1 MKSYLRFLSRNKLY
15 TAIMAVGLS
24 VSLAFVIIMS
34 CFVWQNMN
42 VNRYYPDQD
51 RMYAVGNKGDVMSNL
66 SMAQIMSD
74 AIPEIECATSIVVQ
88 PMEPASIDGVELGQ
102 DSYMGIRKG
111 FFEMF
116 PMKFYEGNP
125 EVLNDPNNAIITR
138 NLAAQFGGKDIIG
151 KTLIFQRNPHSAQC
165 ELTIA
170 AVIED
175 FDDTIFANEQIVV
188 NIENKNVISG
198 NRNFTGSAIGYITVI
213 RPIEGVDESVLLS
226 KMDRVYEKDIPE
238 KWRRDSYLGITRLDK
253 VFTSDN
259 NDGGYTGFKKG
270 KAGLMTAFSIIVVF
284 LLISAIF
291 NYINLSTALAG
302 RRNKEIA
309 TRRLLGES
317 GVEVSVRNL
326 YESLGFMLLCMVLAF
341 ILAHVSLPYVN
352 MLLEAPIPIEIR
364 FSNGYVYMYLIVLG
378 LTALLCGIIP
388 AVIAFRFNPIEITKG
403 AFRYN
408 SKRVF
413 SKLFIIAQ
421 SAIAIIIVSMTLVMN
436 AQIRHMIDM
445 PLNANTEGLYLC
457 ETFSGGFEKTLM
469 ELPYV
474 SQVGRSDGRPGEKKS
489 LLGFALN
496 NDPDRRVT
504 VSLCYCDSTAFALY
518 GFKVVRDYG
527 VPKGKGAWLT
537 ESAMRKLEIN
547 PENPVFPE
555 SNAWVIGNEPIAGII
570 EDVPFSSALDLNT
583 EVTGIVMSGD
593 MDPDYSS
600 YVVCLT
606 DTSRE
611 VIRELDNLC
620 ETEVKRVHGP
630 DAPMVSGYIPEL
642 IEKTY
647 DSHKKQITMVIV
659 FMVVA
664 ILLSALGQVA
674 MSTYYATER
683 EKEIGIRKVFGGTV
697 RSEICR
703 NIFEYMGYTITAAV
717 IAVPAAVLIAER
729 YLETFVYRMNLPAW
743 IFLVATLG
751 ILAISLLS
759 ILWQTLR
766 AARTNPAEA
775 LKKE

>member
-1 MKSYLRFLSRNKLY
+1 
-15 TAIMAVGLS
+15 MAVGLS

-34 CFVWQNMN
+34 CFVWQNLN

-51 RMYAVGNKGDVMSNL
+51 RMYAVGNKGDVMSNI
-66 SMAQIMSD
+66 SMAQVMAD
-74 AIPEIECATSIVVQ
+74 AVPEIECATSIVVQ
-88 PMEPASIDGVELGQ
+88 RMEPAYIEGVEVDE
-102 DSYMGIRKG
+102 DSFMGIRKG

-116 PMKFYEGNP
+116 PMKFYEGDP
-125 EVLNDPNNAIITR
+125 EVLNDLNNAIITR
-138 NLAAQFGGKDIIG
+138 GLAAQFGGKDVIG
-151 KTLIFQRNPHSAQC
+151 KTLIFQRNSHTTQC
-165 ELTIA
+165 KLTVA

-175 FDDTIFANEQIVV
+175 FEDTIFENEQIIV
-188 NIENKNVISG
+188 NIENTQIEAG
-198 NRNFTGSAIGYITVI
+198 NRNYHGSASGYVTVI
-213 RPIEGVDESVLLS
+213 KAIDGVDESVLLS
-226 KMDRVYEKDIPE
+226 KMDRVYEKNIHE
-238 KWRRDSYLGITRLDK
+238 RRRRDSYLDITRLDK

-259 NDGGYTGFKKG
+259 NEGGYTGFKKG
-270 KAGLMTAFSIIVVF
+270 NAGLMTAFSIIVVF

-309 TRRLLGES
+309 TRRILGES
-317 GVEVSVRNL
+317 RVEVSVCNL

-341 ILAHVSLPYVN
+341 IFAHISLPYVN
-352 MLLEAPIPIEIR
+352 MLLETPIPIEIR
-364 FSNGYVYMYLIVLG
+364 FSHGYVYMYLIVLG
-378 LTALLCGIIP
+378 MTALLCGIIP

-403 AFRYN
+403 TFRYN
-408 SKRVF
+408 SKRIF
-413 SKLFIIAQ
+413 SKLFIITQ
-421 SAIAIIIVSMTLVMN
+421 SAIAIIIVSMTLVMS

-457 ETFSGGFEKTLM
+457 KTFSGGFEKTLM

-474 SQVGRSDGRPGEKKS
+474 SQVGRSDGRPGDNMS

-518 GFKVVRDYG
+518 GFIVVRDYG

-537 ESAMRKLEIN
+537 ESAIRKLEIN
-547 PENPVFPE
+547 PENPVFHE
-555 SNAWVIGNEPIAGII
+555 SNAWVIDNNPIAGII
-570 EDVPFSSALDLNT
+570 EDVPFSSALDLNA
-583 EVTGIVMSGD
+583 EVSGIVMLGD
-593 MDPDYSS
+593 MNPDYSS
-600 YVVCLT
+600 YLVCLT

-611 VIRELDNLC
+611 VISELDNLC

-630 DAPMVSGYIPEL
+630 DAPMVSRYIPEL

-647 DSHKKQITMVIV
+647 DSHRKQITMVVV

-674 MSTYYATER
+674 MSTFYATER

-697 RSEICR
+697 RSEIYR
-703 NIFEYMGYTITAAV
+703 NIFEYMGYTIAASA

-751 ILAISLLS
+751 ILATSLLS

>member
-34 CFVWQNMN
+34 CFVWQNLN

-51 RMYAVGNKGDVMSNL
+51 RMYAVGNKGDVMSNI
-66 SMAQIMSD
+66 SMAQVMAD
-74 AIPEIECATSIVVQ
+74 AVPEIECATSIVVQ
-88 PMEPASIDGVELGQ
+88 RMEPAYIEGVEVDE
-102 DSYMGIRKG
+102 DSFMGIRKG

-116 PMKFYEGNP
+116 PMKFYEGDP
-125 EVLNDPNNAIITR
+125 EVLNDLNNAIITR
-138 NLAAQFGGKDIIG
+138 SLAAQFGGKDVIG
-151 KTLIFQRNPHSAQC
+151 KTLIFQRNSHTTQC
-165 ELTIA
+165 KLTVA

-175 FDDTIFANEQIVV
+175 FEDTIFENEQIIV
-188 NIENKNVISG
+188 NIENTQIEAG
-198 NRNFTGSAIGYITVI
+198 NRNYHGSASGYVTVI
-213 RPIEGVDESVLLS
+213 KAIDGVDESVLLS
-226 KMDRVYEKDIPE
+226 KMDRVYEKNIHE
-238 KWRRDSYLGITRLDK
+238 RRRRDGYLDITRLDK

-259 NDGGYTGFKKG
+259 NEGGYTGFKKG
-270 KAGLMTAFSIIVVF
+270 NAGLMTAFSIIVVF

-309 TRRLLGES
+309 TRRILGES
-317 GVEVSVRNL
+317 RVEVSVRNL
-326 YESLGFMLLCMVLAF
+326 YESLGFILLCMVLAF
-341 ILAHVSLPYVN
+341 IFAHISLPYVN
-352 MLLEAPIPIEIR
+352 MLLETPIPIEIR
-364 FSNGYVYMYLIVLG
+364 FSHGYVYMYLIVLG
-378 LTALLCGIIP
+378 MTALLCGIIP

-403 AFRYN
+403 TFRYN
-408 SKRVF
+408 SKRIF
-413 SKLFIIAQ
+413 SKLFIITQ
-421 SAIAIIIVSMTLVMN
+421 SAIAIIIVSMTLVMS

-474 SQVGRSDGRPGEKKS
+474 SQVGRSEGRPGENMS

-518 GFKVVRDYG
+518 GFKVIRDYG

-583 EVTGIVMSGD
+583 EVSGIVMSGD
-593 MDPDYSS
+593 MNPDYSS
-600 YVVCLT
+600 YLVCLT

-611 VIRELDNLC
+611 VISELDNLC
-620 ETEVKRVHGP
+620 
-630 DAPMVSGYIPEL
+630 
-642 IEKTY
+642 
-647 DSHKKQITMVIV
+647 
-659 FMVVA
+659 
-664 ILLSALGQVA
+664 
-674 MSTYYATER
+674 
-683 EKEIGIRKVFGGTV
+683 
-697 RSEICR
+697 
-703 NIFEYMGYTITAAV
+703 
-717 IAVPAAVLIAER
+717 
-729 YLETFVYRMNLPAW
+729 
-743 IFLVATLG
+743 
-751 ILAISLLS
+751 
-759 ILWQTLR
+759 
-766 AARTNPAEA
+766 
-775 LKKE
+775 

>member
-1 MKSYLRFLSRNKLY
+1 
-15 TAIMAVGLS
+15 MAVGLS

-34 CFVWQNMN
+34 CFVWQNLN

-51 RMYAVGNKGDVMSNL
+51 RMYAVGNKGDVMSNI
-66 SMAQIMSD
+66 SMAQVMAD
-74 AIPEIECATSIVVQ
+74 AVPEIECATSIVVQ
-88 PMEPASIDGVELGQ
+88 RMEPAYIEGVEVDE
-102 DSYMGIRKG
+102 DSFMGIRKG

-116 PMKFYEGNP
+116 PMKFYEGDP
-125 EVLNDPNNAIITR
+125 EVLNDLNNAIITR
-138 NLAAQFGGKDIIG
+138 GLAAQFGGKDVIG
-151 KTLIFQRNPHSAQC
+151 KTLIFQRNSHTTQC
-165 ELTIA
+165 KLTVA

-175 FDDTIFANEQIVV
+175 FEDTIFENEQIIV
-188 NIENKNVISG
+188 NIENTQIEAG
-198 NRNFTGSAIGYITVI
+198 NRNYHGSASGYVTVI
-213 RPIEGVDESVLLS
+213 KAIDGVDESVLLS
-226 KMDRVYEKDIPE
+226 KMDRVYEKNIHE
-238 KWRRDSYLGITRLDK
+238 RRRRDSYLDITRLDK

-259 NDGGYTGFKKG
+259 NEGGYTGFKKG
-270 KAGLMTAFSIIVVF
+270 NAGLMTAFSIIVVF

-309 TRRLLGES
+309 TRRILGES
-317 GVEVSVRNL
+317 RVEVSVCNL

-341 ILAHVSLPYVN
+341 IFAHISLPYVN
-352 MLLEAPIPIEIR
+352 MLLETPIPIEIR
-364 FSNGYVYMYLIVLG
+364 FSHGYVYMYLIVLG
-378 LTALLCGIIP
+378 MTALLCGIIP

-403 AFRYN
+403 TFRYN
-408 SKRVF
+408 SKRIF
-413 SKLFIIAQ
+413 SKLFIITQ
-421 SAIAIIIVSMTLVMN
+421 SAIAIIIVSMTLVMS

-457 ETFSGGFEKTLM
+457 KTFSGGFEKTLM

-474 SQVGRSDGRPGEKKS
+474 SQVGRSDGRPGDNMS

-518 GFKVVRDYG
+518 GFIVVRDYG

-537 ESAMRKLEIN
+537 ESAIRKLEIN
-547 PENPVFPE
+547 PENPVFHE
-555 SNAWVIGNEPIAGII
+555 SNAWVIDNNPIAGII
-570 EDVPFSSALDLNT
+570 EDVPFSSALDLNA
-583 EVTGIVMSGD
+583 EVSGIVMLGD
-593 MDPDYSS
+593 MNPDYSS
-600 YVVCLT
+600 YLVCLT

-611 VIRELDNLC
+611 VISELDNLC

-647 DSHKKQITMVIV
+647 DSHRQQITMVVV

-674 MSTYYATER
+674 MSTFYATER

-697 RSEICR
+697 RSEIYR
-703 NIFEYMGYTITAAV
+703 NIFEYMGYTIAASA

-751 ILAISLLS
+751 ILATSLLS

>member
-1 MKSYLRFLSRNKLY
+1 
-15 TAIMAVGLS
+15 MAVGLS

-34 CFVWQNMN
+34 CFVWQNLN

-51 RMYAVGNKGDVMSNL
+51 RMYAVGNKGDVMSNI
-66 SMAQIMSD
+66 SMAQVMAD
-74 AIPEIECATSIVVQ
+74 AVPEIECATSIVVQ
-88 PMEPASIDGVELGQ
+88 RMEPAYIEGVEVDE
-102 DSYMGIRKG
+102 DSFMGIRKG

-116 PMKFYEGNP
+116 PMKFYEGDP
-125 EVLNDPNNAIITR
+125 EVLNDLNNAIITR
-138 NLAAQFGGKDIIG
+138 GLAAQFGGKDVIG
-151 KTLIFQRNPHSAQC
+151 KTLIFQRNSHTTQC
-165 ELTIA
+165 KLTVA

-175 FDDTIFANEQIVV
+175 FEDTIFENEQIIV
-188 NIENKNVISG
+188 NIENTQIEAG
-198 NRNFTGSAIGYITVI
+198 NRNYHGSASGYVTVI
-213 RPIEGVDESVLLS
+213 KAIDGVDESVLLS
-226 KMDRVYEKDIPE
+226 KMDRVYEKNIHE
-238 KWRRDSYLGITRLDK
+238 RRRRDSYLDITRLDK

-259 NDGGYTGFKKG
+259 NEGGYTGFKKG
-270 KAGLMTAFSIIVVF
+270 NAGLMTAFSIIVVF

-317 GVEVSVRNL
+317 GVEVSVCNL

-341 ILAHVSLPYVN
+341 IFAHISLPYVN
-352 MLLEAPIPIEIR
+352 MLLETPIPIEIR
-364 FSNGYVYMYLIVLG
+364 FSHGYVYMYLIVLG
-378 LTALLCGIIP
+378 MTALLCGIIP

-403 AFRYN
+403 TFRYN
-408 SKRVF
+408 SKRIF
-413 SKLFIIAQ
+413 SKLFIITQ
-421 SAIAIIIVSMTLVMN
+421 SAIAIIIVSMTLVMS

-457 ETFSGGFEKTLM
+457 KTFSGGFEKTLM

-474 SQVGRSDGRPGEKKS
+474 SQVGRSDGRPGDNMS

-518 GFKVVRDYG
+518 GFIVVRDYG

-537 ESAMRKLEIN
+537 ESAIRKLEIN
-547 PENPVFPE
+547 PENPVFHE
-555 SNAWVIGNEPIAGII
+555 SNAWVIDNNPIAGII
-570 EDVPFSSALDLNT
+570 EDVPFSSALDLNA
-583 EVTGIVMSGD
+583 EVSGIVMLGD
-593 MDPDYSS
+593 MNPDYSS
-600 YVVCLT
+600 YLVCLT

-611 VIRELDNLC
+611 VISELDNLC

-647 DSHKKQITMVIV
+647 DSHRKQITMVVV

-674 MSTYYATER
+674 MSTFYATER

-697 RSEICR
+697 RSEIYR
-703 NIFEYMGYTITAAV
+703 NIFEYMGYTIAASA

-751 ILAISLLS
+751 ILATSLLS

>member
-1 MKSYLRFLSRNKLY
+1 
-15 TAIMAVGLS
+15 MAVGLS

-34 CFVWQNMN
+34 CFVWQNLN

-51 RMYAVGNKGDVMSNL
+51 RMYAVGNKGDVMSNI
-66 SMAQIMSD
+66 SMAQVMAD
-74 AIPEIECATSIVVQ
+74 AVPEIECATSIVVQ
-88 PMEPASIDGVELGQ
+88 RMEPAYIEGVEVDE
-102 DSYMGIRKG
+102 DSFMGIRKG

-116 PMKFYEGNP
+116 PMKFYEGDP
-125 EVLNDPNNAIITR
+125 EVLNDLNNAIITR
-138 NLAAQFGGKDIIG
+138 GLAAQFGGKDVIG
-151 KTLIFQRNPHSAQC
+151 KTLIFQRNSHTTQC
-165 ELTIA
+165 KLTVA

-175 FDDTIFANEQIVV
+175 FEDTIFENEQIIV
-188 NIENKNVISG
+188 NIENTQIEAG
-198 NRNFTGSAIGYITVI
+198 NRNYHGSASGYVTVI
-213 RPIEGVDESVLLS
+213 KAIDGVDESVLLS
-226 KMDRVYEKDIPE
+226 KMDRVYEKNIHE
-238 KWRRDSYLGITRLDK
+238 RRRRDSYLDITRLDK

-259 NDGGYTGFKKG
+259 NEGGYTGFKKG
-270 KAGLMTAFSIIVVF
+270 NAGLMTAFSIIVVF

-309 TRRLLGES
+309 TRRILGES
-317 GVEVSVRNL
+317 RVEVSVCNL

-341 ILAHVSLPYVN
+341 IFAHISLPYVN
-352 MLLEAPIPIEIR
+352 MLLETPIPIEIR
-364 FSNGYVYMYLIVLG
+364 FSHGYVYMYLIVLG
-378 LTALLCGIIP
+378 MTALLCGIIP

-403 AFRYN
+403 TFRYN
-408 SKRVF
+408 SKRIF
-413 SKLFIIAQ
+413 SKLFIITQ
-421 SAIAIIIVSMTLVMN
+421 SAIAIIIVSMTLVMS

-457 ETFSGGFEKTLM
+457 KTFSGGFEKTLM

-474 SQVGRSDGRPGEKKS
+474 SQVGRSDGRPGDNMS

-518 GFKVVRDYG
+518 GFIVVRDYG

-537 ESAMRKLEIN
+537 ESAIRKLEIN
-547 PENPVFPE
+547 PENPVFHD
-555 SNAWVIGNEPIAGII
+555 SNEWVIDNNPIAGII
-570 EDVPFSSALDLNT
+570 EEVPFSSALDLNA
-583 EVTGIVMSGD
+583 EVSGIVMLGD
-593 MDPDYSS
+593 MNPDYSS
-600 YVVCLT
+600 YLVCLT

-611 VIRELDNLC
+611 VISELDNLC

-647 DSHKKQITMVIV
+647 DSHRKQITMVVV

-674 MSTYYATER
+674 MSTFYATER

-697 RSEICR
+697 RSEIYR
-703 NIFEYMGYTITAAV
+703 NIFEYMGYTIAASA

-751 ILAISLLS
+751 ILATSLLS

>member
-1 MKSYLRFLSRNKLY
+1 
-15 TAIMAVGLS
+15 MAVGLS

-34 CFVWQNMN
+34 CFVWQNLN

-51 RMYAVGNKGDVMSNL
+51 RMYAVGNKGDVMSNI
-66 SMAQIMSD
+66 SMAQVMAD
-74 AIPEIECATSIVVQ
+74 AVPEIECATSIVVQ
-88 PMEPASIDGVELGQ
+88 RMEPAYIEGVEVDE
-102 DSYMGIRKG
+102 DSFMGIRKG

-116 PMKFYEGNP
+116 PMKFYEGDP
-125 EVLNDPNNAIITR
+125 EVLNDLNNAIITR
-138 NLAAQFGGKDIIG
+138 GLAAQFGGKDVIG
-151 KTLIFQRNPHSAQC
+151 KTLIFQRNSHTTQC
-165 ELTIA
+165 KLTVA

-175 FDDTIFANEQIVV
+175 FEDTIFENEQIIV
-188 NIENKNVISG
+188 NIENTQIEAG
-198 NRNFTGSAIGYITVI
+198 NRNYHGSASGYVTVI
-213 RPIEGVDESVLLS
+213 KAIDGVDESVLLS
-226 KMDRVYEKDIPE
+226 KMDRVYEKNIHE
-238 KWRRDSYLGITRLDK
+238 RRRRDSYLDITRLDK

-259 NDGGYTGFKKG
+259 NEGGYTGFKKG
-270 KAGLMTAFSIIVVF
+270 NAGLMTAFSIIVVF

-309 TRRLLGES
+309 TRRILGES
-317 GVEVSVRNL
+317 RVEVSVCNL

-341 ILAHVSLPYVN
+341 IFAHISLPYVN
-352 MLLEAPIPIEIR
+352 MLLETPIPIEIR
-364 FSNGYVYMYLIVLG
+364 FSHGYVYMYLIVLG
-378 LTALLCGIIP
+378 MTALLCGIIP

-403 AFRYN
+403 TFRYN
-408 SKRVF
+408 SKRIF
-413 SKLFIIAQ
+413 SKLFIITQ
-421 SAIAIIIVSMTLVMN
+421 SAIAIIIVSMTLVMS

-457 ETFSGGFEKTLM
+457 KTFSGGFEKTLM

-474 SQVGRSDGRPGEKKS
+474 SQVGRSDGRPGDNMS

-518 GFKVVRDYG
+518 GFIVVRDYG

-537 ESAMRKLEIN
+537 ESAIRKLEIN
-547 PENPVFPE
+547 PENPVFHE
-555 SNAWVIGNEPIAGII
+555 SNAWVIDNNPIAGII
-570 EDVPFSSALDLNT
+570 EDVPFSSALDLNA
-583 EVTGIVMSGD
+583 EVSGIVMLGD
-593 MDPDYSS
+593 MNPDYSS
-600 YVVCLT
+600 YLVCLT

-611 VIRELDNLC
+611 VISELDNLC

-647 DSHKKQITMVIV
+647 DSHRQQITLVVV

-674 MSTYYATER
+674 MSTFYATER

-697 RSEICR
+697 RSEIYR
-703 NIFEYMGYTITAAV
+703 NIFEYMGYTIAASA

-751 ILAISLLS
+751 ILATSLLS